1 MKKHDYVLLPN
12 TKLRVS
18 RLCFGGCP
26 MGGYGWGK
34 SKEEDFIEAVNE
46 ALDNGINFFDT
57 ADIYGLG
64 QSELTLGKALGNRRH
79 EAVIATKFGCRRKNG
94 KTFYDNS
101 PEWIREA
108 LTQSL
113 ERLGTEYIDLY
124 QMHYRDGVTPISLVV
139 DTLESLKKEGKI
151 RAYGLCNLTENDLEE
166 IEEFQNRFSTLQDE
180 YSLATRKNES
190 ILNTYRDKFGIMP
203 LTWGSL
209 GQGILT
215 GTIDETTV
223 FDEGD
228 RRLRPEYVNF
238 HGEKFKHNL
247 KIVDTLRIL
256 AKKYNKSV
264 AAVAIRYILDN
275 IKDSVVLVGIMNK
288 QELLA
293 NIESL
298 GWHLTSEDLKLLNC
312 ISEWD
317 YKNNCS
323 IN

>member
-1 MKKHDYVLLPN
+1 MKNDYVLIPN
-12 TKLRVS
+12 TNIKVS

-34 SKEEDFIEAVNE
+34 SKEEDFIEAVN
-46 ALDNGINFFDT
+46 ASLDNGINFFDT

-64 QSELTLGKALGNRRH
+64 QSELTLGKALGKRRS
-79 EAVIATKFGCRRKNG
+79 EAVIATKFGCRRKDG

-101 PEWIREA
+101 PEWIRCA
-108 LTQSL
+108 LAQSL
-113 ERLGTEYIDLY
+113 DRLGTDYIDLY
-124 QMHYRDGVTPISLVV
+124 QMHYRDGVTPLSLVV
-139 DTLESLKKEGKI
+139 STLESLKKEGKI
-151 RAYGLCNLTENDLEE
+151 KAYGLCNLTEKDLDE
-166 IEEFQNRFSTLQDE
+166 IKSYRNCFSTLQDE
-180 YSLATRKNES
+180 YSLATRKNEDT
-190 ILNTYRDKFGIMP
+190 LNSFYKEFGILP

-215 GTIDETTV
+215 GAIDETTV

-247 KIVDTLRIL
+247 KIVEELKIL

-264 AAVAIRYILDN
+264 ASIAIRYILDN

-288 QELLA
+288 NELLA
-293 NIESL
+293 NVEAV
-298 GWHLTSEDLKLLNC
+298 GWHLSEKDLLLLNN
-312 ISEWD
+312 ISKWD
-317 YKNNCS
+317 YKNN
-323 IN
+323 